1 MLTCFALFFYCHSD
15 NPADSHELCS
25 VMRRGQFGIHKKYSR
40 NCFLCQ
46 TSINI
51 MWIAFFPFLFEIFF
65 FVKSY
70 RIGLEYSKS
79 NSIKS
84 FGLHLSVNQTVQ
96 WWLFMWM
103 CYFTHKIYESNNS
116 RMRVKKV
123 PNSNTENRMIICIDS
138 ITYKLINPKQI

>member
-1 MLTCFALFFYCHSD
+1 MQCHEKRSLR
-15 NPADSHELCS
+15 NTQEIFTKLLLMSNINQHH
-25 VMRRGQFGIHKKYSR
+25 V
-40 NCFLCQ
+40 NCFF
-46 TSINI
+46 SISFCN
-51 MWIAFFPFLFEIFF
+51 FF

-70 RIGLEYSKS
+70 QIGLAYSKS

-96 WWLFMWM
+96 WRLVFFMWM
-103 CYFTHKIYESNNS
+103 CYFTHKIYESNSS